1 MTQNAAHAG
10 GASLRILIT
19 DDHPVVREGF
29 AAMIETEPDM
39 TVVGQARSGE
49 EALQLFR
56 RVRPDVTLMDLRM
69 PGMGGVEAIRAIRRQ
84 FPDSRLI
91 VLTTYDGD
99 EDIYRALEAGAQ
111 AYLLKDMLCDEI
123 LGAIRAVHAG
133 QRRIPAAVGTR
144 LVERMNGLD
153 LSEREQHVLELVA
166 TGKSNKAIA
175 AALEITEATVKGH
188 MTNILGKLGV
198 TDRTQAVITALRRGL
213 VHL

>member
-1 MTQNAAHAG
+1 MTQNAASAG
-10 GASLRILIT
+10 GAPKRIMIA

-29 AAMIETEPDM
+29 AAMIGTEPDM
-39 TVVGQARSGE
+39 TVVAQARSGE
-49 EALQLFR
+49 EAIDLFR

-69 PGMGGVEAIRAIRRQ
+69 PGMGGVDAIRAIRRE

-111 AYLLKDMLCDEI
+111 AYLLKDMICDEI
-123 LGAIRAVHAG
+123 LAAIRAVHAG

-144 LVERMNGLD
+144 LAERMTALG
-153 LSEREQHVLELVA
+153 LSEREQRVLDLVA
-166 TGKSNKAIA
+166 TGKSNREIA

-188 MTNILGKLGV
+188 MTNVLGKLGV
-198 TDRTQAVITALRRGL
+198 TDRTQAVITAIRRGL

>member
-1 MTQNAAHAG
+1 MTPYAASAG
-10 GASLRILIT
+10 GAPIRIMIA

-29 AAMIETEPDM
+29 AAMIETEPGM
-39 TVVGQARSGE
+39 AVVGQARSGE
-49 EALQLFR
+49 EALELFR
-56 RVRPDVTLMDLRM
+56 RERPDVTLMDLRM
-69 PGMGGVEAIRAIRRQ
+69 PGIGGVDAIRAIRRE

-99 EDIYRALEAGAQ
+99 EDIYRAIEAGAQ

-123 LGAIRAVHAG
+123 LAAIRAVHAG

-144 LVERMNGLD
+144 LAERMAGMN
-153 LSEREQHVLELVA
+153 LSERERQVLEFVA
-166 TGKSNKAIA
+166 TGKSNKEIA
-175 AALEITEATVKGH
+175 AALQITEATVKGH

-198 TDRTQAVITALRRGL
+198 TDRTQAVITAIRRGL

>member
-1 MTQNAAHAG
+1 MTGTAANAGSAPI
-10 GASLRILIT
+10 RIMIA

-29 AAMIETEPDM
+29 AAMLETEPDM
-39 TVVGQARSGE
+39 AVVGLARTGE
-49 EALQLFR
+49 ETVELFR
-56 RVRPDVTLMDLRM
+56 RVRPDVTLMDLRL
-69 PGMGGVEAIRAIRRQ
+69 PGMGGVEAIRAIRRE
-84 FPDSRLI
+84 FPDSRVI

-123 LGAIRAVHAG
+123 LAAIRAVHAG

-144 LVERMNGLD
+144 LADRVTGMHLSDRER
-153 LSEREQHVLELVA
+153 RVLELVA
-166 TGKSNKAIA
+166 TGKSNKEIA

-198 TDRTQAVITALRRGL
+198 TDRTQAVIAALRRGL

>member
-1 MTQNAAHAG
+1 
-10 GASLRILIT
+10 
-19 DDHPVVREGF
+19 
-29 AAMIETEPDM
+29 
-39 TVVGQARSGE
+39 
-49 EALQLFR
+49 
-56 RVRPDVTLMDLRM
+56 MDLRM
-69 PGMGGVEAIRAIRRQ
+69 PGMGGVEAIRTLRRE
-84 FPDSRLI
+84 FPDSRVI

-123 LGAIRAVHAG
+123 LAAIRAVHAG

-144 LVERMNGLD
+144 LAERMAGMN
-153 LSEREQHVLELVA
+153 LSEREQQVLDLVA
-166 TGKSNKAIA
+166 AGKSNKEIA

>member
-1 MTQNAAHAG
+1 MTQRSGNPD
-10 GASLRILIT
+10 GARMRVMLA

-29 AAMIETEPDM
+29 AAMIETELDM
-39 TVVGQARSGE
+39 AVVGQARSGE
-49 EALQLFR
+49 EALELFR
-56 RVRPDVTLMDLRM
+56 RVRPDITLMDLRM
-69 PGMGGVEAIRAIRRQ
+69 PGIGGVEAIRAIRRE
-84 FPDSRLI
+84 FPDSRII

-99 EDIYRALEAGAQ
+99 EDIYRALDAGAQ
-111 AYLLKDMLCDEI
+111 AYLLKDMICDEI
-123 LGAIRAVHAG
+123 LAAIRAVHAG

-144 LVERMNGLD
+144 LAERMTGLD
-153 LSEREQHVLELVA
+153 LSEREQRVLELVA
-166 TGKSNKAIA
+166 TGRSNKEIA

>member
-1 MTQNAAHAG
+1 MTQNAASAG
-10 GASLRILIT
+10 GAPIRIMIT

-39 TVVGQARSGE
+39 AVVGQARSGE
-49 EALQLFR
+49 EALELFR

-69 PGMGGVEAIRAIRRQ
+69 PGMGGVEAIRALRRE
-84 FPDSRLI
+84 FPNSRLI

-99 EDIYRALEAGAQ
+99 EDIYRAIEAGAQ

-123 LGAIRAVHAG
+123 LAAIRAVHAG

-144 LVERMNGLD
+144 LAERMAGMN
-153 LSEREQHVLELVA
+153 LSERERQVLEFVA
-166 TGKSNKAIA
+166 TGKSNKEIA

-198 TDRTQAVITALRRGL
+198 TDRTQAVITAIRRGL

>member
-1 MTQNAAHAG
+1 MTQNAASAG
-10 GASLRILIT
+10 GAPTRIMIA

-29 AAMIETEPDM
+29 AAMIGTEPDM
-39 TVVGQARSGE
+39 TVVAQARSGE
-49 EALQLFR
+49 EAIDLFR

-69 PGMGGVEAIRAIRRQ
+69 PGMGGVEAIRAIRRE

-111 AYLLKDMLCDEI
+111 AYLLKDMICDEI
-123 LGAIRAVHAG
+123 LAAIRAVHAG

-144 LVERMNGLD
+144 LAERMTGLD

-188 MTNILGKLGV
+188 MTNVLGKLGV
-198 TDRTQAVITALRRGL
+198 TDRTQAVITAIRRGL

>member
-1 MTQNAAHAG
+1 MTQRSGNLD
-10 GASLRILIT
+10 GARMRVMLT
-19 DDHPVVREGF
+19 DDHPVVLEGF

-39 TVVGQARSGE
+39 SVVGQARSGE
-49 EALQLFR
+49 EALELFR
-56 RVRPDVTLMDLRM
+56 RLRPDVTLMDLRM
-69 PGMGGVEAIRAIRRQ
+69 PGMGGVEAIRAIRRE

-123 LGAIRAVHAG
+123 LAAIRAVHAG

-144 LVERMNGLD
+144 LAERMAGID
-153 LSEREQHVLELVA
+153 LSEREHHVLEFVA
-166 TGKSNKAIA
+166 TGKSNKQIA
-175 AALEITEATVKGH
+175 AALEITEATVKSH
-188 MTNILGKLGV
+188 LTNILGKLGV
-198 TDRTQAVITALRRGL
+198 TDRTQAVVTALRRGL

>member
-1 MTQNAAHAG
+1 MIADGTRM
-10 GASLRILIT
+10 RILVV
-19 DDHPVVREGF
+19 DDHFIVRDGF
-29 AAMIETEPDM
+29 AAMLETEPDM
-39 TVVGQARSGE
+39 AVAGQARSGE
-49 EALQLFR
+49 EALELFR

-69 PGMGGVEAIRAIRRQ
+69 PGMGGVEAIRAIRRE
-84 FPDSRLI
+84 FPDSRVI

-123 LGAIRAVHAG
+123 LAAIRAVHAG

-144 LVERMNGLD
+144 LAERMTGQD
-153 LSEREQHVLELVA
+153 LSEREQRVLELVA
-166 TGKSNKAIA
+166 TGKSNKEIA

-188 MTNILGKLGV
+188 MTSILGKLGV

>member
-1 MTQNAAHAG
+1 MTQNAASAG
-10 GASLRILIT
+10 GAPIRIMVA
-19 DDHPVVREGF
+19 DDHPVVRGGF

-39 TVVGQARSGE
+39 AVVAQASSGE
-49 EALQLFR
+49 EALELFR

-69 PGMGGVEAIRAIRRQ
+69 PGMGGVDAIRAIRRE

-111 AYLLKDMLCDEI
+111 AYLLKDMICDEI
-123 LGAIRAVHAG
+123 LAAIRAVHAG

-144 LVERMNGLD
+144 LAERLTALG
-153 LSEREQHVLELVA
+153 LSEREQRVLDLVA
-166 TGKSNKAIA
+166 AGKSNKEIA

-188 MTNILGKLGV
+188 MTNVLGKLGV

>member
-1 MTQNAAHAG
+1 MTQNAASAG
-10 GASLRILIT
+10 GAPKRIMIA

-29 AAMIETEPDM
+29 AAMIGTEPDM
-39 TVVGQARSGE
+39 TVVAQARSGE
-49 EALQLFR
+49 EALDLFR

-69 PGMGGVEAIRAIRRQ
+69 PGMGGVEAIRAIRRE

-111 AYLLKDMLCDEI
+111 AYLLKDMICDEI
-123 LGAIRAVHAG
+123 LAAIRAVHAG

-144 LVERMNGLD
+144 LAERMTGLD
-153 LSEREQHVLELVA
+153 LSEREQRVLDLVA
-166 TGKSNKAIA
+166 TGKSNKDIA

-188 MTNILGKLGV
+188 MTNVLGKLGV
-198 TDRTQAVITALRRGL
+198 TDRTQAVITAFRRGL

>member
-1 MTQNAAHAG
+1 MTQRSGNADSA
-10 GASLRILIT
+10 RIRVMIA

-39 TVVGQARSGE
+39 AVVGQARSGE
-49 EALQLFR
+49 EAIELFQR
-56 RVRPDVTLMDLRM
+56 LRPDVTLMDLRM
-69 PGMGGVEAIRAIRRQ
+69 PGMGGVEAIRELRRE
-84 FPDSRLI
+84 FPASRLI

-99 EDIYRALEAGAQ
+99 EDIYRAIEAGAQ
-111 AYLLKDMLCDEI
+111 AYLLKDMLCEEI
-123 LGAIRAVHAG
+123 LGAVRAVHAG
-133 QRRIPAAVGTR
+133 QRRIPPAVGTR
-144 LVERMNGLD
+144 LAERMAGMT
-153 LSEREQHVLELVA
+153 LSERERQVLEFVA
-166 TGKSNKAIA
+166 TGKSNKEIA

>member
-1 MTQNAAHAG
+1 
-10 GASLRILIT
+10 
-19 DDHPVVREGF
+19 
-29 AAMIETEPDM
+29 MIETEPDM
-39 TVVGQARSGE
+39 SVVGQARSGE
-49 EALQLFR
+49 EALELFR
-56 RVRPDVTLMDLRM
+56 RLRPDVTLMDLRM
-69 PGMGGVEAIRAIRRQ
+69 PGMGGVEAIRSIRRE

-123 LGAIRAVHAG
+123 LAAIRAVHAG

-144 LVERMNGLD
+144 LAERMAGMD
-153 LSEREQHVLELVA
+153 LSEREHHVLEFVA
-166 TGKSNKAIA
+166 TGKSNKQIA

-188 MTNILGKLGV
+188 VTNILGKLGV
-198 TDRTQAVITALRRGL
+198 TDRTQAVVTALRRGL

>member
-1 MTQNAAHAG
+1 MTQNAASAG
-10 GASLRILIT
+10 GAPIRIMIA

-39 TVVGQARSGE
+39 AVVGQARSGE
-49 EALQLFR
+49 EALELFR
-56 RVRPDVTLMDLRM
+56 RERPDVTLMDLRM
-69 PGMGGVEAIRAIRRQ
+69 PGMGGVDAIRALRRE
-84 FPDSRLI
+84 FPASRLI

-99 EDIYRALEAGAQ
+99 EDIYRAIEAGAQ

-123 LGAIRAVHAG
+123 LAAIRAVHAG

-144 LVERMNGLD
+144 LAERMAGMS
-153 LSEREQHVLELVA
+153 LSGREQHVLELVA
-166 TGKSNKAIA
+166 TGKSNKEIA
-175 AALEITEATVKGH
+175 AGLQITEATVKGH

-198 TDRTQAVITALRRGL
+198 TDRTQAVITAIRRGL

>member
-1 MTQNAAHAG
+1 MTPHAASAG
-10 GASLRILIT
+10 GAPIRIMIT

-39 TVVGQARSGE
+39 AVVGQARSGE
-49 EALQLFR
+49 EALELFR

-69 PGMGGVEAIRAIRRQ
+69 PGMGGVDAIQAIRRE
-84 FPDSRLI
+84 FPASRLI

-99 EDIYRALEAGAQ
+99 EDIYRAIEAGAQ

-123 LGAIRAVHAG
+123 LAAIRAVHAG

-144 LVERMNGLD
+144 LAERMAGMN
-153 LSEREQHVLELVA
+153 LSGREQHVLELVA
-166 TGKSNKAIA
+166 TGKSNKEIA
-175 AALEITEATVKGH
+175 TALEITEATVKGH

-198 TDRTQAVITALRRGL
+198 TDRTQAVITAIRRGL

>member
-1 MTQNAAHAG
+1 MTQHAASAG
-10 GASLRILIT
+10 GAPIRIMIA

-39 TVVGQARSGE
+39 SVVGQARSGE
-49 EALQLFR
+49 EALELFGR
-56 RVRPDVTLMDLRM
+56 LRPDVTLMDLRM
-69 PGMGGVEAIRAIRRQ
+69 PGMGGVEAIRALRRE

-99 EDIYRALEAGAQ
+99 EDIHRALEAGAQ

-123 LGAIRAVHAG
+123 LSAVRAVHAG
-133 QRRIPAAVGTR
+133 KRRIPAAVGSR
-144 LVERMNGLD
+144 LAERMTGQGL
-153 LSEREQHVLELVA
+153 SAREQQVLESVA
-166 TGKSNKAIA
+166 AGKSNKDIA
-175 AALEITEATVKGH
+175 AELHITEATVKGH

>member
-1 MTQNAAHAG
+1 MTQNAASAG
-10 GASLRILIT
+10 DAPKRIMIA

-29 AAMIETEPDM
+29 AAMIGTEPDM
-39 TVVGQARSGE
+39 TVVAQARSGE
-49 EALQLFR
+49 EAIDLFR

-69 PGMGGVEAIRAIRRQ
+69 PGMGGVDAIRAIRRE

-111 AYLLKDMLCDEI
+111 AYLLKDMICDEI
-123 LGAIRAVHAG
+123 LAAIRAVHAG

-144 LVERMNGLD
+144 LAERMTALD
-153 LSEREQHVLELVA
+153 LSEREQRVLDLVA
-166 TGKSNKAIA
+166 TGKSNKDIA

-188 MTNILGKLGV
+188 MTNVLGKLGV
-198 TDRTQAVITALRRGL
+198 TDRTQAVITAIRRGL

>member
-1 MTQNAAHAG
+1 MTQNAASAG
-10 GASLRILIT
+10 GAPICIMIA

-39 TVVGQARSGE
+39 AVVGQARSGE
-49 EALQLFR
+49 EALELFR

-69 PGMGGVEAIRAIRRQ
+69 PGMGGVEAIRAIRRE
-84 FPDSRLI
+84 FPDSRVI

-123 LGAIRAVHAG
+123 LAAIRAVHAG

-144 LVERMNGLD
+144 LADRVTGMH
-153 LSEREQHVLELVA
+153 LSDREQRVLELVA
-166 TGKSNKAIA
+166 TGKSNKEIA

-198 TDRTQAVITALRRGL
+198 TDRTQAVITAIRRGL

>member
-1 MTQNAAHAG
+1 MTTPAAHSGRAPI
-10 GASLRILIT
+10 RIMVT

-29 AAMIETEPDM
+29 AAMINSEPDM
-39 TVVGQARSGE
+39 TVVAQARSGE
-49 EALQLFR
+49 EALELFR
-56 RVRPDVTLMDLRM
+56 RLHPDVTLMDLRM
-69 PGMGGVEAIRAIRRQ
+69 PGMNGVDAIRVLRRE
-84 FPDSRLI
+84 FPTSRLI

-123 LGAIRAVHAG
+123 LAAIRDVHAG
-133 QRRIPAAVGTR
+133 RRRIPAAVGTR
-144 LVERMNGLD
+144 LAERMAGQD
-153 LSEREQHVLELVA
+153 LSEREQQVLEFVA
-166 TGKSNKAIA
+166 GGKSNKEIA
-175 AALEITEATVKGH
+175 AELHITEATVKGH